1 MMHEIKTRKQ
11 LELLGMQEET
21 YLKTSQ
27 EYLYEH
33 NVIDQD
39 LIQSFLDQA
48 SKGLL
53 TKYYKS

>member
-53 TKYYKS
+53 PKYYKS

>member
-1 MMHEIKTRKQ
+1 MHEIKTRKQ

-53 TKYYKS
+53 PKYYKS